1 MSETDGKYY
10 NEYVFNKQSVLG
22 AGRVRER
29 TCARSGACSAAVPCV
44 KYFAAA
50 GSLGILGRNGL
61 YTQED
66 LLNKW

>member
-1 MSETDGKYY
+1 MRS
-10 NEYVFNKQSVLG
+10 QRSVQ
-22 AGRVRER
+22 
-29 TCARSGACSAAVPCV
+29 RSPCV
-44 KYFAAA
+44 ALVLAAA